1 MKKKAVI
8 TMFIV
13 VFVVVFTISLL
24 WRILAPPTFRQSVL
38 GSIIVGVLTV
48 TTLVIILLKLKK
60 KQSNKD

>member
-8 TMFIV
+8 KMFIV
-13 VFVVVFTISLL
+13 VFVVVFTINLL
-24 WRILAPPTFRQSVL
+24 WRILVPITFGQSVL

-48 TTLVIILLKLKK
+48 TTLVIIFLKFKK